1 MAVKYR
7 DYYETLGVTKTASQ
21 DEIKKAF
28 KKLARQYHPDVAKDQ
43 PDAEE
48 RFKAVNEAY
57 EVLGDAE
64 KRQKYDTLGP
74 GWEQGQDFGG
84 YSGHPGGGHYDYNF
98 GGSTGF
104 SDFFESMFGGRGGGD
119 PFSAYGGARGG
130 RRPRST
136 QPMAGEDIEADLL
149 VRIEEIMH
157 GSTREVRLAR
167 PTADG
172 QRGKETTIR
181 VKIPKGIA
189 GGQRIRCGGM
199 GYPGVNGGPEGDLYV
214 ATGDAGE
221 PDSAQDLDS
230 LAGKILRT
238 SPDGSIP
245 RDNPFPD
252 SAVWSLGH
260 RNVQGLAFDSAGRL
274 WATEFGTNIAD
285 ELNLITPGGNYG
297 WPAVEGT
304 GGGTDYIDPQAQWAP
319 TSLASPSGVAILGD
333 VAYVASL
340 RGEVVWQVPLV
351 GDRAGTPI
359 ALDLGSLGR
368 LRTIQAMPD
377 GTLWL
382 ITSNTDGRGDPR
394 DADDRILALT
404 PA

>member
-1 MAVKYR
+1 MSERDTGRILRIDVNAPPVEVTRVAQTMAAG
-7 DYYETLGVTKTASQ
+7 EGGLLGIAVDPTSQWLYAYVTTADDNRVIRMPLEDPSGPR
-21 DEIKKAF
+21 ENILTGIPKADI
-28 KKLARQYHPDVAKDQ
+28 H
-43 PDAEE
+43 
-48 RFKAVNEAY
+48 N
-57 EVLGDAE
+57 
-64 KRQKYDTLGP
+64 
-74 GWEQGQDFGG
+74 
-84 YSGHPGGGHYDYNF
+84 
-98 GGSTGF
+98 
-104 SDFFESMFGGRGGGD
+104 GGR
-119 PFSAYGGARGG
+119 
-130 RRPRST
+130 
-136 QPMAGEDIEADLL
+136 
-149 VRIEEIMH
+149 
-157 GSTREVRLAR
+157 
-167 PTADG
+167 
-172 QRGKETTIR
+172 
-181 VKIPKGIA
+181 IA
-189 GGQRIRCGGM
+189 F
-199 GYPGVNGGPEGDLYV
+199 GPEGDLYV

-382 ITSNTDGRGDPR
+382 VTSNTDGRGDPR